1 MIWETY
7 EEKLTAFLQKKYPLK
22 LAIVIVLTYASHM
35 LTMYTQAVFGYWSEF
50 AGEVRAIGAKIIT
63 LFTQLPHVI
72 FFTVFIMMFTM
83 KIRTINPLS
92 SFFGKYSLDTYMM
105 NLMPILIFR
114 PIFLDFPGRVV
125 KNAVLGRALFVIC
138 VFAATIILALI
149 YHKLNE
155 LIRNRLFG
163 KNNA

>member
-1 MIWETY
+1 VS
-7 EEKLTAFLQKKYPLK
+7 P
-22 LAIVIVLTYASHM
+22 
-35 LTMYTQAVFGYWSEF
+35 
-50 AGEVRAIGAKIIT
+50 IIS
-63 LFTQLPHVI
+63 VVMI

-83 KIRTINPLS
+83 KIRTVNPVS

-114 PIFLDFPGRVV
+114 PVFLDFPGRVV

-149 YHKLNE
+149 YHRVNE